1 MLTKILSHTKKPM
14 KYIPYG
20 RQDVTEDDINE
31 VTKVLRSD
39 YLTQGP
45 RVEEFEN
52 KVANEVDAKYGVA
65 VNSATSALHLACVA
79 LGLGEGDQLWT
90 SPTTFVASANCGLY
104 CGATVDFVDID
115 IETGLMCVKELENK
129 LKKAK
134 KESRLPKIVIPVHLS
149 GASCDMKRIKKLAD
163 KYNFNI
169 IEDASHAI
177 GGKYEE
183 EPIGNCKYSDVT
195 VFSFHPVKIITT
207 GEGGMAMTNSVE
219 LAEKIKSLRSHGIT
233 KNFEDF
239 IRKDMGEWHYEQQD
253 LGYNYRMNDI
263 EAALGI
269 SQIKRLRD
277 IVETRNKQREIYIE
291 KLKCCK
297 IEILKVPSNTYS
309 SVHLVVARLKDATET
324 RHKDIF
330 KALRSAGIGVQLHYA
345 PVHLQPYYRK
355 AGFKTGQFKNAEE
368 YAKTALSI
376 PVYPGLT
383 KKEQDYVCE
392 KLKEVTN

>member
-1 MLTKILSHTKKPM
+1 M
-14 KYIPYG
+14 
-20 RQDVTEDDINE
+20 
-31 VTKVLRSD
+31 
-39 YLTQGP
+39 
-45 RVEEFEN
+45 
-52 KVANEVDAKYGVA
+52 
-65 VNSATSALHLACVA
+65 
-79 LGLGEGDQLWT
+79 T